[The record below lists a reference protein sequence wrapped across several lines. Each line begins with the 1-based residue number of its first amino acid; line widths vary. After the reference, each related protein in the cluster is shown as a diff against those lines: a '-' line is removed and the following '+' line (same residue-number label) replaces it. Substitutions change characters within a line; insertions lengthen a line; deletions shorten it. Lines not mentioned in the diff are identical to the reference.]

1 MPSLDQL
8 IEFTYEIYSKHN
20 DISYEDYVKKVV
32 NDEEFAYIFVDL
44 CEKIN
49 LNFS

>member
-8 IEFTYEIYSKHN
+8 IELTYEIYSKHN

-32 NDEEFAYIFVDL
+32 NDEEFEYIFIDL
-44 CEKIN
+44 CEKLKIE
-49 LNFS
+49 FS